1 MSCSGFGLEKRLYF
15 WYNIQMAKWILSRD
29 LHQHSLLLWNTEKFS
44 HDFENKND
52 VLRETH
58 SQLQDL
64 KRLLPSLS
72 QKWEW
77 GGGGGGAESPLFASE
92 KPLEWDKNLDFFK
105 NTEFLHG
112 ELNNQQ
118 RKNRTKEY
126 WVNGKTVLL
135 LHDVGVTFYLVQK
148 GDTIDG
154 IKAKLSH
161 IKDFGYISH
170 LPSEKIVSFN
180 IPQKKL
186 NAGIW
191 IPIPLEAEDR
201 ILSDEQFANYA
212 QKALWDMK
220 SNTIYGASVEQLI
233 QVSGGEK
240 NLVAL
245 MIAVAK
251 QESGGKPLGQFEFH
265 RWENYHHCFSYS
277 IYHILMKQAGDVAR
291 RNLNMTKGQTYHPY
305 NASKLFLAFLIEKQK
320 GMGKIK
326 SSSEYLPIAGINSKQ
341 RKRSEIFAIF
351 YNGSTWKT
359 TNPNYVSDIEKY
371 YQDAQNLL
379 NGKKQS
385 SSSVIADK
393 KEVFSE
399 PAPEKKEFLQ
409 AWDAKGEVL
418 FFPISKSLLTDILTK
433 ANTENTK
440 RWRWNLLQGKIWDMA
455 QEIEKR
461 VGKLYPED
469 MFGVGYDE
477 PDKRVFAVLRR
488 KNAKDLIW
496 FSRDIS
502 EPIAQKKIE
511 KFLKPI
517 EKKEETPSFK
527 GESYAVQS
535 GDTLSILALR
545 LSPSPDKRSDRM
557 AKLIQWNGLQKKSV
571 LKQGQQ
577 LKIPAQKIAVP
588 RISLDKIVDTYYP
601 GWKNK
606 EMAKQSLKKL
616 NGVDIIK
623 PGTEILVPVV

>member
-399 PAPEKKEFLQ
+399 PDPEKKEFLQ